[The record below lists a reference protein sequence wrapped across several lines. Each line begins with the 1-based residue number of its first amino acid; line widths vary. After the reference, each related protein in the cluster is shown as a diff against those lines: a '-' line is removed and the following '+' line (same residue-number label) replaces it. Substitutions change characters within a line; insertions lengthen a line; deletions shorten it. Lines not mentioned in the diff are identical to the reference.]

1 MTEDSM
7 VDNIEEFSSGM
18 VLKYAV
24 FDVASY
30 HVIALVESEVSRRAT
45 YIRQRGWT
53 HGTHDSISWALHHL
67 CCLRRKMLAL

>member
-1 MTEDSM
+1 MTEDSI
-7 VDNIEEFSSGM
+7 VDNIEEVSRDM

-30 HVIALVESEVSRRAT
+30 HVIALVESEVSRRTT
-45 YIRQRGWT
+45 YIRQRCWT

-67 CCLRRKMLAL
+67 FCLPQKMLVL